1 MKAKLS
7 RLVFVAVSLCLPLFA
22 DDAPAPAPAP
32 TPTPVPTMP
41 ASIKLTNGVTLR
53 NVSVV
58 RWMRESVTLK
68 HAGGADTIYYSY
80 IAEPDRTTVLAVRD
94 DAIKNHKTDLSAKPV
109 DNSVKGMI
117 MISGAGG
124 EVPLGGVKVYA
135 VPMDALGLLSSPV
148 TRIRLPKP
156 LASGVT
162 GADGQFSMVVP
173 AGSDYF
179 IFAKAQRMV
188 GQNWEHYEW
197 RVPISQVGDKQSV
210 TLTSDGNVPLADQ
223 KAVTFE

>member
-7 RLVFVAVSLCLPLFA
+7 RLVLVAVSLGLPLLA
-22 DDAPAPAPAP
+22 DDAAPATP

-41 ASIKLTNGVTLR
+41 ANIKLTNGIVLH

-58 RWMRESVTLK
+58 RWMRESVTLR

-109 DNSVKGMI
+109 DNSVKGTI
-117 MISGAGG
+117 MISGADGD
-124 EVPLGGVKVYA
+124 VPLSGVKVYA
-135 VPMDALGLLSSPV
+135 VPMDALNMLSTPV

-162 GADGQFSMVVP
+162 GPDGQFSMVVP

-188 GQNWEHYEW
+188 GQTWEHYEW
-197 RVPISQVGDKQSV
+197 RVPISQVGDKRSV